1 MTSRASNSP
10 DEAIRR
16 AWEAGNADAAITAVL
31 EQHGPEILGWLVGNL
46 RDVDDA
52 NDVFSTFAERL
63 WSTFAGFGWR
73 CSVRT
78 WAYAIARRAAVDH
91 QRNEARRARR
101 IVPLSASSEV
111 TKVAERVRTTTL
123 AHLKTANRQAISQ
136 LRDQL
141 PPQDRML
148 LVLRVDRGLP
158 WSDLARVFLDQ
169 PDPTAAEL
177 KREAARLRQR
187 FHLIKEKLLKIG
199 RDAGLVKETESET

>member
-10 DEAIRR
+10 DDAVRR
-16 AWEAGNADAAITAVL
+16 AWNAGDTSAALTLTL
-31 EQHGPEILGWLVGNL
+31 EHYGPEILGWLVGIF

-52 NDVFSTFAERL
+52 NDVFSAFAERL
-63 WSTFAGFGWR
+63 WSTFATFGWR
-73 CSVRT
+73 CSLRT

-91 QRNEARRARR
+91 QRVEARRARR
-101 IVPLSASSEV
+101 NVPLSAASEI

-123 AHLKTANRQAISQ
+123 AHLKTANRQAIAE

-158 WSDLARVFLDQ
+158 WRDLARVFLDQ
-169 PDPTAAEL
+169 PDPTADEL
-177 KREAARLRQR
+177 KRESARLRQR
-187 FHLIKEKLLKIG
+187 FQLIKNKLLKIG
-199 RDAGLVKETESET
+199 RDAGLVEDP

>member
-16 AWEAGNADAAITAVL
+16 SWEAGNADAAITAVL
-31 EQHGPEILGWLVGNL
+31 EQHGPEILGWLVGIL

-52 NDVFSTFAERL
+52 NDVFSTFAER
-63 WSTFAGFGWR
+63 
-73 CSVRT
+73 
-78 WAYAIARRAAVDH
+78 AVDH